1 MFFAI
6 VFCIFAV
13 SLTFIVLSVGKPF
26 TGVELNYNNREW
38 EVIYVDADGLANQ
51 VGIKEGDRPFEI
63 NHTPAQIFL
72 EKTKTDMERW
82 SRLLADQKLTQQDF
96 GDLVAARKAVAEMH
110 ALTVSGIALTKAERF
125 RSGLIDSV
133 IDRAFAILL

>member
-1 MFFAI
+1 MTTRFNEFSEA
-6 VFCIFAV
+6 VLNDAKELAKDIFNGFEDQAV
-13 SLTFIVLSVGKPF
+13 
-26 TGVELNYNNREW
+26 
-38 EVIYVDADGLANQ
+38 
-51 VGIKEGDRPFEI
+51 EI
-63 NHTPAQIFL
+63 AQIFL

-96 GDLVAARKAVAEMH
+96 GDLVAARKAVAEMQ
-110 ALTVSGIALTKAERF
+110 ALTISGIALTKAERF